1 MIRQVFEACLLT
13 VVIETAL
20 FMLMGYRSSRMVSIV
35 ICANVIT
42 NLLLNLSLVFLPEL
56 RAILVPAG
64 EITVVITE
72 YTIYAAAFG
81 RSPKLFALTAAANAL
96 SFSTG
101 CLLQLPLQ

>member
-64 EITVVITE
+64 EIAVVITE
-72 YTIYAAAFG
+72 YAIYAAAFG

-96 SFSTG
+96 SFSIG
-101 CLLQLPLQ
+101 CLLQFSLQ

>member
-64 EITVVITE
+64 EIAVVITE
-72 YTIYAAAFG
+72 YAIYAAAFG
-81 RSPKLFALTAAANAL
+81 RSPKLFA
-96 SFSTG
+96 
-101 CLLQLPLQ
+101 